1 MSDEI
6 EIAGIRVPRADWEA
20 TPASIQML
28 VRVLSER
35 LLALEEKV
43 NQSSQ
48 NSSKPPS
55 TDGLAKA
62 LKPKGKAR
70 KPHESRAGK
79 PPPAKLESFIQRTI
93 VVRFMR

>member
-6 EIAGIRVPRADWEA
+6 EIAGIRVSKADWDA

-35 LLALEEKV
+35 LLTLEEQVK
-43 NQSSQ
+43 QSSQ

-55 TDGLAKA
+55 SDY
-62 LKPKGKAR
+62 
-70 KPHESRAGK
+70 
-79 PPPAKLESFIQRTI
+79 
-93 VVRFMR
+93 